1 MRPGPPDGLR
11 EADGAVSSPRVDG
24 VFNQRRGGL
33 EERHEEVVEHLLEA
47 LEQPGL
53 LVQRIQTR
61 HLAATEGAVAAA
73 RLTVEEVVGLGVGV
87 MATAAVASGPA
98 GGSGQGRHLDEPPV
112 VGRVE
117 LVVDDPRGEV
127 VPLAVVPAVDR
138 DAELGVLVLGL
149 LEVVEELARDLGE
162 VSPRQLVPGG

>member
-73 RLTVEEVVGLGVGV
+73 RLTVEEVVGVRK
-87 MATAAVASGPA
+87 M
-98 GGSGQGRHLDEPPV
+98 
-112 VGRVE
+112 
-117 LVVDDPRGEV
+117 DP
-127 VPLAVVPAVDR
+127 
-138 DAELGVLVLGL
+138 
-149 LEVVEELARDLGE
+149 
-162 VSPRQLVPGG
+162 